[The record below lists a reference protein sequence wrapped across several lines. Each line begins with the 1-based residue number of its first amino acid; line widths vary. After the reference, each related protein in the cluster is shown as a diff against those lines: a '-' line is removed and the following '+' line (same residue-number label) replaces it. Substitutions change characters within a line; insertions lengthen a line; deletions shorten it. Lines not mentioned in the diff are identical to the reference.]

1 MMRLILK
8 EIFITL
14 LYLTPIGYLL
24 SLFKL
29 YSGERTP
36 GVYVYLPR
44 DEPIKVFVK
53 ENPLITDR
61 IHWLFNGG
69 FLIVQASI
77 IIHNNLGGDWGH
89 TYAWI
94 ALIFGVV
101 NTVSAIFPT
110 FNWNG
115 KLFKV
120 VNISTIWVLVILFLI
135 LAVVYSDIF
144 RFLLYNYK

>member
-1 MMRLILK
+1 MRLILK
-8 EIFITL
+8 EILITL

-44 DEPIKVFVK
+44 DEPIRVFVK
-53 ENPLITDR
+53 ENPLAADR

-69 FLIVQASI
+69 SLITQALI
-77 IIHNNLGGDWGH
+77 IIHKNLGGDWGH
-89 TYAWI
+89 SYAWI

-101 NTVSAIFPT
+101 NTVSSIFPS

-115 KLFKV
+115 KLFNV
-120 VNISTIWVLVILFLI
+120 INISVIWILVILFLI
-135 LAVVYSDIF
+135 LTVVYSDIF